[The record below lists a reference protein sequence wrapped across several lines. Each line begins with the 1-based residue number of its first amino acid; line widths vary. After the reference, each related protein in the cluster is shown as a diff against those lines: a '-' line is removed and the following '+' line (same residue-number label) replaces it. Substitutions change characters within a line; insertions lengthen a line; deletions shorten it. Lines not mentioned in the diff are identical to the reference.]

1 MTPQVATAAAGAA
14 ASVGTVAVN
23 HALGILA
30 DLPHDGNIVSYGR
43 AAEVVPMCLVDESC
57 STSELLEPTL
67 QTLLAVYAGHYFRAF
82 TMHNISIGGKS
93 IHRRLDK
100 FSTDRSAL
108 SNIGM
113 EDFKDGL
120 PTMGELSQDTPEDLE
135 DLIEEGLKI
144 EQEAL
149 KMMAVGNEA
158 HVVIKNK
165 PGEKP
170 EVNLHVG
177 GRTWSS
183 ASKNA
188 TGNASKSTD
197 KSTSSD
203 SSGGGKTIDLS
214 LKQADLSGPVNF
226 ATGLTVNLKISENG
240 NTVVVPVT
248 IRLNAMYMAP
258 SPLVA
263 ILGFSAN
270 DISFGARWKKWRL
283 GGIDFWNDL
292 VLCQDLIDEHKKNI
306 RADKTGVYLK
316 MMNRR
321 RQNSLTAAL
330 SGSGSA
336 NSSSNIVVMSEETA
350 AALELKAGGRL
361 DHFQFRERLF
371 AQGYGIMFA
380 IISQRRGR
388 VRFYTRSIPDYTEV
402 SERDMKAA
410 TKGNSGPDVADIL
423 NAFRAGSSFRM

>member
-100 FSTDRSAL
+100 FSTDRSIL
-108 SNIGM
+108 SNIGA

-120 PTMGELSQDTPEDLE
+120 PTMGELSQDIPEDLE

-149 KMMAVGNEA
+149 KMMSVGNEA
-158 HVVIKNK
+158 H
-165 PGEKP
+165 PP
-170 EVNLHVG
+170 A
-177 GRTWSS
+177 
-183 ASKNA
+183 ASKTTA
-188 TGNASKSTD
+188 TGAK
-197 KSTSSD
+197 D
-203 SSGGGKTIDLS
+203 SGSKTIDLS